1 MQEVI
6 KVEHLSKSYGEMLA
20 VDNVSLSVKRGTV
33 FGLLGANGAGK
44 STTIECILGTKKA
57 NKGLVSILDCDPR
70 KERRRIFQKV
80 GVQFQECDYQ
90 PEIRVSEL
98 CEETACLY
106 TSPADWRKL
115 CRQFGIGE
123 KENSAVKS
131 LSGGERQR
139 LFIVLAL
146 IPNPEIVFL
155 ALGRGGRKRM
165 RSFRTLLK
173 NELKLNIRN
182 MNMVIFAIIL
192 PLVVLVILGFIYGT
206 KPAAEGVA
214 YSFMDQSLGALCS
227 ISICAGGLMGLPLV
241 VSEYRERKILK
252 RFKVTPISPVL
263 LLIVEFLIYVLYTL
277 VSMVTLILT
286 SKIFW
291 DVTIHGSWFGFLGS
305 WALTVFSTLS
315 IGLMV
320 GGVAKT
326 AKSASVIA
334 CILYFPMLIFSGA
347 TLPIEVMPSAMQKVI
362 SVFPLTQG
370 IQLMKA
376 TSLGLSTENI
386 LTPIIVMVVVTMVCI
401 GIAIK
406 CFRWE

>member
-1 MQEVI
+1 
-6 KVEHLSKSYGEMLA
+6 
-20 VDNVSLSVKRGTV
+20 
-33 FGLLGANGAGK
+33 
-44 STTIECILGTKKA
+44 
-57 NKGLVSILDCDPR
+57 
-70 KERRRIFQKV
+70 
-80 GVQFQECDYQ
+80 
-90 PEIRVSEL
+90 
-98 CEETACLY
+98 
-106 TSPADWRKL
+106 
-115 CRQFGIGE
+115 
-123 KENSAVKS
+123 
-131 LSGGERQR
+131 
-139 LFIVLAL
+139 
-146 IPNPEIVFL
+146 
-155 ALGRGGRKRM
+155 M

-182 MNMVIFAIIL
+182 MNMVIFDIIL

-263 LLIVEFLIYVLYTL
+263 LLIVEFLIYVLYAL

-286 SKIFW
+286 SKIFG